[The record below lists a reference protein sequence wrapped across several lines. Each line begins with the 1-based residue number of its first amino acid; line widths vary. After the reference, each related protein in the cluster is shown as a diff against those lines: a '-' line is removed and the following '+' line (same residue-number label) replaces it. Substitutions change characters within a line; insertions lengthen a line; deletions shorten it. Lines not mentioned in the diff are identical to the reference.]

1 MADKLIIDIISDVV
15 CPWCYIGKRRLE
27 AALKLVPEIKTEIRW
42 RPYQLDAT
50 IPPEGLP
57 RQAYMEKKFGSA
69 EKLNAIYERITQIGH
84 ELHIDFQFQN
94 ITIAPNTMNA
104 HRMIRWAAGERQ
116 DAMVEALFRSFF
128 IEGKNLAD
136 RSDLIEIGAVAG
148 FPRAA
153 LSQLLESD
161 EDRQAVR
168 DEIDAAQQMGI
179 QGVPFFIFG
188 QKYAV
193 SGAEAPDHLAAAMRQ
208 AFSEP

>member
-1 MADKLIIDIISDVV
+1 
-15 CPWCYIGKRRLE
+15 
-27 AALKLVPEIKTEIRW
+27 
-42 RPYQLDAT
+42 
-50 IPPEGLP
+50 
-57 RQAYMEKKFGSA
+57 
-69 EKLNAIYERITQIGH
+69 
-84 ELHIDFQFQN
+84 
-94 ITIAPNTMNA
+94 MNA

-116 DAMVEALFRSFF
+116 DAMVEALFQGFF